1 MTGHVYWIYELEIK
15 PGAYEKFE
23 ALKSEMIAATEADE
37 PGTLNYEWS
46 VSEDRTTC
54 HVLERFESSEAA
66 LVHMGNFGKKFASR
80 FLEVLTPKSMRL
92 YGHPSEA
99 VVNALARVGAIR
111 MPSVGGFS
119 R

>member
-15 PGAYEKFE
+15 EGAYDKF
-23 ALKSEMIAATEADE
+23 AVLKDEMIAATQADE

-46 VSEDRTTC
+46 VSEDRARC
-54 HVLERFESSEAA
+54 HVLERFASSEAA
-66 LVHMGNFGKKFASR
+66 LVHMGNFGKKFAGR

-99 VVNALARVGAIR
+99 VMNALARVGAVR
-111 MPSVGGFS
+111 MPPVGGFS